1 MPRKVRDSALESRTA
16 RSKLKVQHKPYFR
29 LIEPGL
35 HLGYRKLASGP
46 GTWIARRY
54 SGEGAYT
61 AKNLKTPDGALVI
74 ADDFVDADGKHVLS
88 FAQAQAMAR
97 QARDERSPVAKGPY
111 TVRRALQDYF
121 AFLQHEGRPEH
132 LVAQTEQQASALIVP
147 KLGDAEV
154 SALTSKQLHSW
165 RDGLV
170 KVGARVRTKKGEIQQ
185 YREVDDDEDA
195 LRARRASANRVWT
208 TLRAALNHAFD
219 EGDVTS
225 DREWRK
231 VKPFKGVDGKCP
243 TFLSVD
249 EAKRLIN
256 ACDGDFRTLVQ
267 AALQTGGRYG
277 SLARLRVRDFHSLTG
292 TIDLSTRKGDGSE
305 KTFSV
310 ILSEEGLQFF
320 RHVCTGRG
328 GQELMLT
335 KDNGSPWEKG
345 HQIRPMEDA
354 CKRAKIADVNF
365 NQLRH
370 TWASLA
376 LMNGTPLLVVA
387 ENLGHSDTR
396 MVERHYGHITREYAK
411 DRIQEGAP
419 RFGFMP
425 DKKVVG
431 PVLSL
436 GARQ

>member
-1 MPRKVRDSALESRTA
+1 
-16 RSKLKVQHKPYFR
+16 
-29 LIEPGL
+29 
-35 HLGYRKLASGP
+35 
-46 GTWIARRY
+46 
-54 SGEGAYT
+54 
-61 AKNLKTPDGALVI
+61 
-74 ADDFVDADGKHVLS
+74 
-88 FAQAQAMAR
+88 
-97 QARDERSPVAKGPY
+97 
-111 TVRRALQDYF
+111 
-121 AFLQHEGRPEH
+121 